1 MTDPAELPKF
11 APAVRGYDRDQ
22 VDGYVAHLIEYL
34 HEAEHRAR
42 RAEAATNSA
51 SAQPPAPTSADVG
64 DHIARVLRSAED
76 SAAQLRADAERHAQ
90 TRRAEAEQLLQRARQ
105 HTERQADQI
114 VAAAQNEAAQLLQT
128 AREEADQ
135 MRSHTV
141 ALALERD
148 GLIAE
153 ITALLDRVSAA
164 LPATAERPSAGTPPA
179 TAERPS
185 AGTPRGADGQAAG
198 TPRGASKTL
207 TDAP

>member
-11 APAVRGYDRDQ
+11 APAVRGYGRDQ
-22 VDGYVAHLIEYL
+22 VDEYVAHLLEYL
-34 HEAEHRAR
+34 DEAEHRAR
-42 RAEAATNSA
+42 RAEAALT
-51 SAQPPAPTSADVG
+51 AQPPAPTSADVG
-64 DHIARVLRSAED
+64 EHIARVLRSAED

-90 TRRAEAEQLLQRARQ
+90 TRRTEAERLLQRARQ
-105 HTERQADQI
+105 HAERQADQI
-114 VAAAQNEAAQLLQT
+114 VDGAQNEAAQLLQT

-148 GLIAE
+148 GLVTE

-164 LPATAERPSAGTPPA
+164 LTA

-185 AGTPRGADGQAAG
+185 AGTPRGADGDGQAAD
-198 TPRGASKTL
+198 TPRGASKML

>member
-1 MTDPAELPKF
+1 MTDPAEPPKF
-11 APAVRGYDRDQ
+11 ASAVRGYDRDQ
-22 VDGYVAHLIEYL
+22 VNEYVAHLIEYL
-34 HEAEHRAR
+34 HEAEDRAR
-42 RAEAATNSA
+42 RAEAAPTNSA
-51 SAQPPAPTSADVG
+51 PAQTPAPTSADIG
-64 DHIARVLRSAED
+64 EHIARVLRSAED
-76 SAAQLRADAERHAQ
+76 SAAQLRADAEQHAQ

-128 AREEADQ
+128 AQEEADQ

-148 GLIAE
+148 GLVTE

-164 LPATAERPSAGTPPA
+164 LPVTGERPSAGSP
-179 TAERPS
+179 
-185 AGTPRGADGQAAG
+185 G
-198 TPRGASKTL
+198 GASDML